1 MTALRSAAARTRAA
15 APEQAY
21 QERPVPG
28 VLRWSLSVLASLGEW
43 AEATLVALRRRAT
56 GGVVPVCEPGGAP
69 VVIKGTAFPGDEK
82 KYLMLPFDVR
92 PGTAR
97 LEVDYD
103 WHALPPAIP
112 DNPLTQT
119 IFDLGLWDEHG
130 YRSAEGFRGWSGSRH
145 RHVFIQADAAQ
156 RAYGPGPVNPGTWH
170 VDLGIAAVGPT
181 GAEWTVTIRAERGPT
196 TGTAPV
202 PDPVD
207 PTHVARPDPGWYH
220 GDFHMHAWH
229 SNPKGPTPDEFVA
242 FARAAQLD
250 FLPVTEYV
258 VGHHWGQY
266 GKAQRENDDLVIW
279 PGREIVTYHGH
290 VQSLGETPGFIE
302 FRHGF
307 EDVNIREIQAQ
318 VRAHGALFGVNHPT
332 TFPGPLF
339 RNLCR
344 GCEFELGDDIDW
356 DAVDTIEILTG
367 QALVDPGEYHLP
379 DLGAPVANPFF
390 ASAIDLWENLL
401 NRGHKITAVCGSDDK
416 LGPKLGTCATAVY
429 ARQLSRP
436 ALIEAIRGGRVYVRA
451 RGVAHSPALDMT
463 VEAPGQEAG
472 TFGSVMVLD
481 ETGATG
487 RLTVTV
493 TAGRGQSLRLVRNG
507 EDVVVVAVDDD
518 PFRHSFSIARV
529 AGEGPLGTWYRVET
543 FDARGRTAIGNPV
556 FLQGG

>member
-1 MTALRSAAARTRAA
+1 
-15 APEQAY
+15 
-21 QERPVPG
+21 
-28 VLRWSLSVLASLGEW
+28 VLASLGDW
-43 AEATLVALRRRAT
+43 AEATLVALRRRAP
-56 GGVVPVCEPGGAP
+56 GGIVPVCEPGGPP

-82 KYLMLPFDVR
+82 THLMLPFDVR

-103 WHALPPAIP
+103 WHALPPVPA

-119 IFDLGLWDEHG
+119 VFDLGLWDEHG

-145 RHVFIQADAAQ
+145 RHVFIQADVAQ
-156 RAYGPGPVNPGTWH
+156 RAYRPGPINPGTWH

-181 GAEWTVTIRAERGPT
+181 GAEWTVTVTAVRGPT
-196 TGTAPV
+196 TGTPPP

-229 SNPKGPTPDEFVA
+229 SNPQGPTPDEFVA
-242 FARAAQLD
+242 FARAARLD

-258 VGHHWGQY
+258 VGFHWGQY
-266 GKAQRENDDLVIW
+266 GEVQRKNADLVIW
-279 PGREIVTYHGH
+279 PGREIVTYSGH

-307 EDVNIREIQAQ
+307 EDVNIREIQAE

-339 RNLCR
+339 RNMCR
-344 GCEFELGDDIDW
+344 GCEFELGGDIDW

-367 QALVDPGEYHLP
+367 EALVSPAEYGLP
-379 DLGAPVANPFF
+379 DLGAPIANPFF
-390 ASAIDLWENLL
+390 ASAVDLWEHLL

-416 LGPKLGTCATAVY
+416 LGPKLGACATAVY
-429 ARQLSRP
+429 ARELSRG
-436 ALIEAIRGGRVYVRA
+436 ALIEGIRAGRAYVRA

-463 VEAPGQEAG
+463 VEAPGQDIG
-472 TFGSVMVLD
+472 TFGSVMLLD
-481 ETGATG
+481 GAHATAHM
-487 RLTVTV
+487 TVIV
-493 TAGRGQSLRLVRNG
+493 TAGRGQVLRLVRNG
-507 EDVVVVAVDDD
+507 DDLGAVPVDAD
-518 PFRHSFSIARV
+518 PFRHSFSIGRV
-529 AGEGPLGTWYRVET
+529 PGEGPLGTWYRVET
-543 FDARGRTAIGNPV
+543 SDARGRTAIGNPV
-556 FLQGG
+556 FLQGS